1 MSVDH
6 RMGTPLRARVPVVI
20 AALALPLLAACS
32 SSSSVEYVTDVY
44 PSQSLVDLLKGPNNS
59 PPPVQNATPP
69 APSAVDASSAPPTS
83 ATPPAREP
91 PPVATTAAASPPPI
105 AAGPPE
111 QVDPVAAA
119 FPSVSLIDLMT
130 GRRAGSQ

>member
-1 MSVDH
+1 MSIDH
-6 RMGTPLRARVPVVI
+6 RMGTPPRARVPVVI

-32 SSSSVEYVTDVY
+32 SSSVEYVTDVY
-44 PSQSLVDLLKGPNNS
+44 PSQSLADLLKGASNS
-59 PPPVQNATPP
+59 SPPVQNPAPP
-69 APSAVDASSAPPTS
+69 APSAVDASSAPPAS

-91 PPVATTAAASPPPI
+91 PPVATTAAASPPPV

-130 GRRAGSQ
+130 GRTAGSQ